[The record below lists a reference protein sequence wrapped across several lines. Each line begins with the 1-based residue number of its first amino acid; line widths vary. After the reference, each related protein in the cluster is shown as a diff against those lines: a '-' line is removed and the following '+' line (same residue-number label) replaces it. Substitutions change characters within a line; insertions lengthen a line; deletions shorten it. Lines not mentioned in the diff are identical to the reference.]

1 MSRTWP
7 FFIKRPQPQDGV
19 LAHDNATY
27 CQSPPSHYHL
37 LIGLLPYSGLLR
49 CMPFHVLSQFRR
61 PPFEDL
67 QCVACLRRFLQFSL
81 RRAACSGCF
90 SRTRRKCN
98 FTVVKT
104 PLYCTRKWSYNLSCT
119 SALSLLQ
126 LPCNGSTGQVPLEI
140 SHKTP
145 GTCTRCSF
153 NNFVWTLSDGQGL
166 GCPWVFVIPTK
177 KNISIPLQLVQK
189 RAWHTFRTIKTHSD
203 MSIQQDFKRIFDTIK
218 TAGEKDFFKVSLVK
232 NVIIT
237 KRHYSWLIKFLN

>member
-1 MSRTWP
+1 
-7 FFIKRPQPQDGV
+7 
-19 LAHDNATY
+19 LEL
-27 CQSPPSHYHL
+27 L

-126 LPCNGSTGQVPLEI
+126 LPCNGSTGQVPLTEHEVFWRNTWYMNQVFLQKFRVPRGGPAQLNRCKEAAAG
-140 SHKTP
+140 SML
-145 GTCTRCSF
+145 TCSSNCSF
-153 NNFVWTLSDGQGL
+153 ISWYNTMGGL
-166 GCPWVFVIPTK
+166 LPWSCTSVAFW
-177 KNISIPLQLVQK
+177 KNS
-189 RAWHTFRTIKTHSD
+189 H
-203 MSIQQDFKRIFDTIK
+203 M
-218 TAGEKDFFKVSLVK
+218 
-232 NVIIT
+232 
-237 KRHYSWLIKFLN
+237 